1 MGYITNV
8 DILTIIMILYLQHWD
23 MFVFDILYI
32 HMFCDLSIK
41 NLLCSIGIY
50 SKKKLYTNVM

>member
-1 MGYITNV
+1 MGYITSV

-32 HMFCDLSIK
+32 HMFCDL
-41 NLLCSIGIY
+41 
-50 SKKKLYTNVM
+50 

>member
-41 NLLCSIGIY
+41 KSIMFY
-50 SKKKLYTNVM
+50 WYLFKKNCIQM